1 MALIGKFILERL
13 LLERQEQSATLAT
26 QLPKLTR
33 TQSRAVSAPG
43 IRSRKLR
50 RDEN

>member
-1 MALIGKFILERL
+1 MGARDIDPRLI
-13 LLERQEQSATLAT
+13 LERQEQSLRLSKK
-26 QLPKLTR
+26 LPALTDKQKR
-33 TQSRAVSAPG
+33 SVSAPA